1 VYQAPRGTQDVLPAE
16 RPYWRYATEQMHAVA
31 ALFGYQQID
40 TPLFE
45 ETSLFVRGVGE
56 GTDIVDKEMYS
67 FQDKGGAEITLRPE
81 FTAGIMRAYIE
92 HGMHVW
98 PQPVKLYSIGP
109 IFRYERPQAGR
120 FRQHHQFDV
129 EAVGEIDP
137 AIDVEVM
144 SLAWTLLTRLGYR
157 GLSFQLNSTGCPK
170 CRPAY
175 RAALVAYF
183 RVHLAELNEVD
194 RRRLEINPLRLLDS
208 KEEAAQPLLDRAPHS
223 ADYLCEEC
231 RSHFAR
237 LCSYLE
243 ALEMPYSVNFRLVRG
258 LDYYTKTVFEVW
270 AKGIGAQAAV
280 CGGGRYDGLVEE
292 LGGLP
297 TPGIGFG
304 MGIERVIL
312 SLREQGI
319 EPPAI
324 AAPVLQVSPLGEPA
338 QVAAMQLVRD
348 LRAAGIGSVVAFGSR
363 SLKSQL
369 KSADKANLAFT
380 LIVGEQELAAG
391 TVIVRDMTTSQ
402 QTAVA
407 LPEAVGWLQRALT
420 DRKQS
425 GRGVPEAPEFQLQ
438 ASSGSRTASEGRD
451 SFQDPVA

>member
-1 VYQAPRGTQDVLPAE
+1 VYQAPRGTQDILPTE
-16 RPYWRYATEQMHAVA
+16 RPYWRYVTEQMHTVA

-40 TPLFE
+40 TPIFE
-45 ETSLFVRGVGE
+45 ETALYVRGVGA

-81 FTAGIMRAYIE
+81 FTAGIMRAYVE

-120 FRQHHQFDV
+120 FRQHHQFNV

-137 AIDVEVM
+137 AVDVEVM
-144 SLAWTLLTRLGYR
+144 SLAWTLLSRLGYR

-175 RAALVAYF
+175 RAALVSYFQAYE
-183 RVHLAELNEVD
+183 ADLNEVD

-223 ADYLCEEC
+223 ADYLCDEC
-231 RSHFAR
+231 AGHFASLR
-237 LCSYLE
+237 GHLQ

-270 AKGIGAQAAV
+270 ASRIGAQAAV
-280 CGGGRYDGLVEE
+280 CGGGRYDGLIEE
-292 LGGLP
+292 LGGPP

-312 SLREQGI
+312 SLKEQGV
-319 EPPAI
+319 EPPALP
-324 AAPVLQVSPLGEPA
+324 APLVQISPLGETARVP
-338 QVAAMQLVRD
+338 AMQLVRD
-348 LRAAGIGSVVAFGSR
+348 LRAAGIETIFAFGNR
-363 SLKSQL
+363 SLKAQL

-380 LIVGEQELAAG
+380 LILGEQELASG
-391 TVIVRDMTTSQ
+391 VTVVRDMRTSQ
-402 QTAVA
+402 QTPVP
-407 LPEAVGWLQRALT
+407 LPEVVNWMRNALAA
-420 DRKQS
+420 Q
-425 GRGVPEAPEFQLQ
+425 Q
-438 ASSGSRTASEGRD
+438 EGA
-451 SFQDPVA
+451 DPPV